1 MVTQKG
7 LGQSRFCY
15 AKPLPIPTKRLQ
27 PRAYHA
33 FRCIGAD
40 CEDTCC
46 SGWLVNVDKDTYELY
61 QRCGDAEMG
70 PRLRELV
77 NINPV
82 SQSSNSFARIGL
94 DGASCPFLDHGLC
107 SVQNRLGDTYL
118 SITCAKYPRVWN
130 VVDDVVQRSLD
141 LACPEAARLMLLDPG
156 PMAFDED
163 DGADLRPGELC
174 ELTTR
179 DPGSAKPYAFFREI
193 RAFLIELLQY
203 RAYPL
208 WKRLVV
214 LGSFCDQ
221 LEQLAEAGQNAQVP
235 AAIQWFR
242 QAVAGNQLD
251 AAIQQHSPKPVLQL
265 GIVLE
270 LIVARITAEYV
281 APRFLEC
288 YREFKDGILWTA
300 QSSMEEIGRRYAAAY
315 ARDFAPFLE
324 RHGHLLEHY
333 LVNYA
338 HRTLFPL
345 GPQKGIGDPH
355 IDHKVETIRDHCLL
369 MLVYYGVIQTV
380 LIGQAA
386 FHRANF
392 SPANAIPAVQ
402 SVTKAFEH
410 NLSFSGQAL
419 KILPEKGIRNC
430 VSMAIL
436 LRN

>member
-1 MVTQKG
+1 MP
-7 LGQSRFCY
+7 FCY
-15 AKPLPIPTKRLQ
+15 PKPLPIPTKRLQ
-27 PRAYHA
+27 PAAYHA
-33 FRCIGAD
+33 FRCIGAE

-46 SGWLVNVDKDTYELY
+46 SGWLVNIDRETYELY

-77 NINPV
+77 TINPA
-82 SQSSNSFARIGL
+82 SQSGNSYARIGL
-94 DGASCPFLDHGLC
+94 DGASCPFLEHGLC
-107 SVQNRLGDTYL
+107 GIQNQLGDSFL

-141 LACPEAARLMLLDPG
+141 LACPEAARLMLLDPN
-156 PMAFDED
+156 PIAFDED
-163 DGADLRPGELC
+163 ASSDRDLRPGELC

-179 DPGSAKPYAFFREI
+179 DPTARKPYAYFREI
-193 RAFLIELLQY
+193 RAFAIELLQY

-208 WKRLVV
+208 WKRLVI
-214 LGSFCDQ
+214 LASFCDQ

-242 QAVAGNQLD
+242 QAAAGNQFD
-251 AAIQQHSPKPVLQL
+251 SAIHQHSPKPVLQL
-265 GIVLE
+265 GIMLE
-270 LIVARITAEYV
+270 LIVARITQEYV
-281 APRFLEC
+281 APRFLES

-315 ARDFAPFLE
+315 ARDFTPFLE
-324 RHGHLLEHY
+324 RYGHVLEHY
-333 LVNYA
+333 LVSYV

-386 FHRANF
+386 FHHEGF
-392 SPANAIPAVQ
+392 GPAQAIQAVQ

-410 NLSFSGQAL
+410 NLSFSGKAL
-419 KILPEKGIRNC
+419 QILAEKGVRNC